1 MIVVGVVSSMLSSR
15 PHWEGAQEQAV
26 WGCGLLLLAMRRGG
40 VCGSGAGAGHTAA
53 PAGQRAQCRDGW
65 AHVCV
70 AAGSSRGSP
79 RQGTASCNCSSDE
92 RRGGC
97 LQRCRAPTEPRSC
110 AQRRQLCRCPSAAPP
125 NPPLQLAAG
134 RSRPACACCC
144 GDERAPLRPAR
155 TAAPHSRLRMIR
167 SSSGSGCVCLPPP
180 CAQHTR
186 RGRHDG
192 ERAARLE
199 SVVVVWRSTRFPRKG
214 QKPQTP
220 CRAISGILTLTSE
233 GATLRII
240 SSPF

>member
-15 PHWEGAQEQAV
+15 PHWEGAKEQAV

-125 NPPLQLAAG
+125 TPPLQLAAG

-167 SSSGSGCVCLPPP
+167 SSSGSGGGGCLSRLHAPSIPGVADMTES
-180 CAQHTR
+180 AQR
-186 RGRHDG
+186 DWRVWWSFG
-192 ERAARLE
+192 ARLA
-199 SVVVVWRSTRFPRKG
+199 SRAKARNRRRLVGQFP
-214 QKPQTP
+214 
-220 CRAISGILTLTSE
+220 A
-233 GATLRII
+233 
-240 SSPF
+240 F